1 MEISK
6 RSEGNVE
13 IIDLKGEIDVSVSP
27 QMREAIKPL
36 IDQQKKSLLINLG
49 EVTYIDSSGLGVLVE
64 SLQEMKKYGGKI
76 KLVKLNPDIRKVFEV
91 TRLDTFF
98 EICQEEREALDSFQ

>member
-6 RSEGNVE
+6 RSEENVE
-13 IIDLKGEIDVSVSP
+13 IIDLKGEIDISVSNRI
-27 QMREAIKPL
+27 REAIRPL
-36 IDQQKKSLLINLG
+36 IDQRKERLLINLEG
-49 EVTYIDSSGLGVLVE
+49 VTYIDSSGLGVLVE
-64 SLQEMKKYGGKI
+64 SLQEMKKYGGRI